1 MSILIYFTT
10 TGVGGAGTSDFILPK
25 EMKPGGPAEPEQKPG
40 FSKSQSVALLT
51 IRQKGSWRRNRKPKL
66 RLKANASNWSPVLLE
81 GKVISLMT
89 EGKEYTDPK

>member
-25 EMKPGGPAEPEQKPG
+25 EVKPGGPTEPEQKPG

-51 IRQKGSWRRNRKPKL
+51 IRQKGS
-66 RLKANASNWSPVLLE
+66 
-81 GKVISLMT
+81 
-89 EGKEYTDPK
+89 